1 MVEVTAVLLALL
13 GKFWPYIVGGA
24 GILFAMW
31 KARQSGALAERAKA
45 AEAERRARSIADEI
59 DDAIA
64 GRSPGAN
71 REELK
76 KWRER

>member
-1 MVEVTAVLLALL
+1 MTAVLLALI

-45 AEAERRARSIADEI
+45 AEAERKARTIS
-59 DDAIA
+59 
-64 GRSPGAN
+64 
-71 REELK
+71 EEVDNDIGTLPPSEA
-76 KWRER
+76 RERLKTWSKP

>member
-1 MVEVTAVLLALL
+1 MTALALSLL

-45 AEAERRARSIADEI
+45 AEAERKARTIADQVDNDIGTLPPSE
-59 DDAIA
+59 A
-64 GRSPGAN
+64 
-71 REELK
+71 
-76 KWRER
+76 RERLKTWSRP